1 MTRSVTPTKIDQ
13 FPEAIQSALESARRY
28 ANKSRSDSTWRA
40 YESDIR
46 VFQTWCTDS
55 GVQSLP
61 AETDTVAAF
70 IAVEADK
77 GMAVSTI
84 RRRLSAIR
92 LMHFANDLPSPHESI
107 RVADVLK
114 GIANDQKSRVPD
126 QAKPA
131 LDADIRKLVDALDL
145 TTIQGIRDRALLL
158 IGFDS
163 ALRRSELVSITLDNI
178 ERQDKGLLIY
188 IPYSKTDQS
197 GKGTHVAVL
206 RRENSSCCPVS
217 ALDNWLTVASIESGH
232 VFRRIF
238 KNRKIGASP
247 LSDRSVSLIIKRSA
261 KTAGYT
267 KREIAGFSGHSLR
280 RGFITSAAY
289 DGKDLVSIMKQT
301 NHKKITSLTGYI
313 ESRDL
318 LKNHPGHDLLR

>member
-1 MTRSVTPTKIDQ
+1 MTRSVTSTKLDQ
-13 FPEAIQSALESARRY
+13 YPEAIQSALESARRY

-145 TTIQGIRDRALLL
+145 TTIQGIRNRALLL

-163 ALRRSELVSITLDNI
+163 ALRRSELVSITLNHI
-178 ERQDKGLLIY
+178 ERQEKGLLIY

-197 GKGTHVAVL
+197 GKGTQVAIL
-206 RRENSSCCPVS
+206 RRENSPYCPVS
-217 ALDNWLTVASIESGH
+217 ALERWLEMSKIDRDYL
-232 VFRRIF
+232 FRRIY
-238 KNRKIGASP
+238 KNLRIGDNP
-247 LSDRSVSLIIKRSA
+247 LTGRSVSLIIKRCA
-261 KTAGYT
+261 KAAGYT
-267 KREIAGFSGHSLR
+267 KEQIEGFSGHSLR
-280 RGFITSAAY
+280 RGFITSVAY
-289 DGKDLVSIMKQT
+289 DGKDLMTIMKQT
-301 NHKKITSLTGYI
+301 NHKNVTSLTAYV
-313 ESRDL
+313 ETRDL
-318 LKNHPGHDLLR
+318 VENHPGQNLLR